1 MNILYGIQGT
11 GNGHIS
17 RAGAIL
23 PELRKYATVHT
34 LVSGSSNETAGGIQ
48 PDIRLHGIGF
58 TFGKTGGIDFADTI
72 NRLRPATL
80 LNNILDLPLEQYDLI
95 ISDFEP
101 VTAWAGKLRGIP
113 VVGLSHQAA
122 FHSARSPRPTQP
134 QHFGELIFRKYAP
147 ADIHYGFHFE
157 TYDEGIFTPVIRNA
171 VRDLN
176 PTDDGHIT
184 VYLPAYSSDA
194 LLPLLT
200 QIERPVHLFAKHELA
215 AGVFE
220 NVQIYPVDNDLYLQ
234 SLESCSALVCGAG
247 FEAPSEAL
255 FLGKRLFCIPM
266 SGQYEQQCNAAALQ
280 QIGASV
286 AKSADNQLPE
296 MLGALLNEPSPEPID
311 YPDIVPDVVEHI
323 LDIIPKK
330 RIYAAV

>member
-23 PELRKYATVHT
+23 PELRKYARVHT
-34 LVSGSSNETAGGIQ
+34 LISGNSNETANGIQ
-48 PDIRLHGIGF
+48 PDFRLHGIGF
-58 TFGKTGGIDFADTI
+58 TFGKKGGIDFADTI
-72 NRLRPATL
+72 SRLRPATL

-113 VVGLSHQAA
+113 VLGLSHQAA

-147 ADIHYGFHFE
+147 ADIHYGFHFQN
-157 TYDEGIFTPVIRNA
+157 YDEGIYTPVIRNA
-171 VRDLN
+171 VRDLS
-176 PTDDGHIT
+176 PVDAGHIT
-184 VYLPAYSSDA
+184 VYLPAYSSEA

-200 QIERPVHLFAKHELA
+200 QIDRTVHLFSKHESA
-215 AGVFE
+215 TGSSG
-220 NVQIYPVDNDLYLQ
+220 NVQIFPVDNDLYLD
-234 SLESCSALVCGAG
+234 SLENCAALVCGAG

-255 FLGKRLFCIPM
+255 FLGKRLLCIPM

-280 QIGASV
+280 QMGSEIAY
-286 AKSADNQLPE
+286 SADYQLPE
-296 MLGALLNEPSPEPID
+296 ILNQLLKKNPPEPID
-311 YPDIVPDVVEHI
+311 YPDIVPDVVGRI
-323 LDIIPKK
+323 LDIFPEK